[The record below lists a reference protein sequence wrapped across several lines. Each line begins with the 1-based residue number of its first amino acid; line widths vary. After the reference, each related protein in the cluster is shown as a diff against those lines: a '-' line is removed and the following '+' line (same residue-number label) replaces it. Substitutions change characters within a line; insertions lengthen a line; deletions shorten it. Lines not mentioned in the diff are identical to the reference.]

1 MERQLHDIIPFPVD
15 ASKAGEGQL
24 EISINKGEVAN
35 KVEVLSSGKC
45 IVSFI
50 PEKPIVHTVEIR

>member
-1 MERQLHDIIPFPVD
+1 MTLKNKQSSSKQKKTVDLIEFVSFAVD

-35 KVEVLSSGKC
+35 KVDV
-45 IVSFI
+45 
-50 PEKPIVHTVEIR
+50 